1 MLDNGWDE
9 DKRVQQRCS
18 PVYMDL
24 DIYLPG
30 CRTAQQGGLVE
41 GKAQARPRPGL
52 AGRSRGPVEAT
63 RATTIIIGFP
73 RAERVFNEK
82 LVPETRS
89 CAPVVLAV
97 VSRPLG
103 SMKDRRTAAICVVQA
118 RMARR
123 RGWYQV

>member
-1 MLDNGWDE
+1 MSPGLYGSRHISPRVVDGAAGGVGGGERKLKLD
-9 DKRVQQRCS
+9 
-18 PVYMDL
+18 
-24 DIYLPG
+24 
-30 CRTAQQGGLVE
+30 T
-41 GKAQARPRPGL
+41 RPGL
-52 AGRSRGPVEAT
+52 ARLARRSRGPLEAT

-73 RAERVFNEK
+73 RAERVFDEK

-97 VSRPLG
+97 VPRPLG
-103 SMKDRRTAAICVVQA
+103 SMKDKSTAAICVVQA